1 MTRKLLILALTMMM
15 VMPQVVFA
23 SGGANPPP
31 SGAVKLI
38 GPRVQATIVI
48 DPHNACVQNQDSLMG
63 SCWGTVR
70 IERKKQS
77 SAVAFPLPDA
87 NSGFSL
93 GLGCQLLNGDGSD
106 LTEARFLYTPLLSWM
121 PADAITNLLA
131 GVGITFSPYDPT
143 FVPMITSID
152 NAMCTPAD
160 PGIGTLSFD
169 AIIEFLVPCGP
180 GTAYKHCPKN

>member
-1 MTRKLLILALTMMM
+1 MTRKLLILTLTMLMI
-15 VMPQVVFA
+15 MPQVVFA
-23 SGGANPPP
+23 SGGNNPPP
-31 SGAVKLI
+31 EGQFKLI
-38 GPRVQATIVI
+38 GPRIQATVVV
-48 DPHNACVQNQDSLMG
+48 DPHNVCVQNQGGLVG

-77 SAVAFPLPDA
+77 SAVVFPLPGA
-87 NSGFSL
+87 GSFSL
-93 GLGCQLLNGDGSD
+93 GLGCQLVDSNGAD
-106 LTEARFLYTPLLSWM
+106 LTEVRFLYTPLLSWM